1 MRPPS
6 PVTSRARLFVAIA
19 IDSAAATAVELVSR
33 DLSRRLDVVVPR
45 PKITWVKPGQVH
57 LTIRFIGEVP
67 LPQVRTIV
75 NVLAPPLTIP
85 AFELTLGG
93 VGVFPPRG
101 APRVIW
107 VGVTDGA
114 KAARAVEREVSA
126 RLESAGVARE
136 AREFRPHL
144 TIGRVKDAGGLR
156 SGALVQSDATAIAR
170 VRVERAILYQS
181 RLSSSGPAHTAIGG
195 SPLA

>member
-1 MRPPS
+1 VRPPS

-45 PKITWVKPGQVH
+45 PKITWVKPGLVH
-57 LTIRFIGEVP
+57 LTVRFIGEVP

-75 NVLAPPLTIP
+75 DVLAPPLTIP

-114 KAARAVEREVSA
+114 EAAMAVEREVSA

-156 SGALVQSDATAIAR
+156 SGALGQPDATAIAR

-181 RLSSSGPAHTAIGG
+181 RLSSSGPEHTAIGG